1 MASRTTT
8 TKKIEKK
15 VNLSKKSASST
26 DIVFSSK
33 KIDYDVT
40 TNYCCWEL
48 FTVKLS
54 HLWLSMENVLA
65 ATIEALR
72 FIIPSEELIHSLGEP
87 LGIPADIPI
96 QNGLYLAVAF
106 TFYRY
111 GFQYVASRI
120 LEGSVPQTADKKA
133 VAYKA
138 SESAFKFMYYTFSW
152 IWAVVIIYDL
162 GIWSNTLKCIEDFP
176 YERNYSIS
184 GYILWEL
191 AYYVSGL
198 GCHFTIETPRKDF
211 VEMAIHHVVTIV
223 LITSCIVFR
232 LERIGLLVLV
242 VHDVADIFL
251 ESGKLCN
258 YLGMEGGS
266 TGFFVLII
274 ITWLISRLYYFPF
287 KVIRSVYYEHYL
299 MFDAPYCFY
308 FTWLL
313 CVLLVLHVYW
323 FFLILK
329 SFRKSLKT
337 GGKEVDAREYT
348 TTSSKKKT

>member
-1 MASRTTT
+1 MSRA
-8 TKKIEKK
+8 KMI
-15 VNLSKKSASST
+15 
-26 DIVFSSK
+26 DIAIV
-33 KIDYDVT
+33 
-40 TNYCCWEL
+40 
-48 FTVKLS
+48 
-54 HLWLSMENVLA
+54 M
-65 ATIEALR
+65 LR
-72 FIIPSEELIHSLGEP
+72 YAVPSESFLRTLGEP
-87 LGIPADIPI
+87 FGIPADIPI
-96 QNGLYLAVAF
+96 QYGLLLAVAF

-111 GFQYVASRI
+111 GFQYVASRF
-120 LEGSVPQTADKKA
+120 LVNFVPDTNDKSA

-138 SESAFKFMYYTFSW
+138 SESAFKFFYYTFSW

-162 GIWSNTLKCIEDFP
+162 GIWSDTLKCIEEYP
-176 YERNYSIS
+176 YVRNYSIS

-251 ESGKLCN
+251 ESGKMCN
-258 YLGMEGGS
+258 YLGMDDGS
-266 TGFFVLII
+266 TGFFVLLI
-274 ITWLISRLYYFPF
+274 ITWIISRLYYFPV

-323 FFLILK
+323 FYLILK
-329 SFRKSLKT
+329 SFRKSLKSGRT
-337 GGKEVDAREYT
+337 IDTREYE
-348 TTSSKKKT
+348 TSSGTSKKKK